1 MRVIAGT
8 LGGRQ
13 FQSPGGHR
21 THPMSEKMR
30 GAMFGVLGDIKGLT
44 VLDPFAGSGALGF
57 EAVSRGAKSALLLDK
72 DKLAASCIEA
82 NIASL
87 GLEDQ
92 VTGVQA
98 NALSWSKKN
107 YGTTYDLILA
117 DPPYDRLP
125 FAPIERLAYHLAPK
139 GVYVL
144 SWPAQYEVA
153 RLKGLE
159 IVSQKQYGDAQL
171 VFFRHI
177 Q

>member
-1 MRVIAGT
+1 
-8 LGGRQ
+8 
-13 FQSPGGHR
+13 
-21 THPMSEKMR
+21 MSEKMR
-30 GAMFGVLGDIKGLT
+30 GAMFGVLGDIQGLT
-44 VLDPFAGSGALGF
+44 VLDAFAGTGALGF
-57 EAVSRGAKSALLLDK
+57 EAISRGAKSALLLDK
-72 DKLAASCIEA
+72 DKLAATTIEA

-87 GLEDQ
+87 EVADQ
-92 VTGVQA
+92 VTSIQA

-107 YGTTYDLILA
+107 YGTEFDLVLV

-125 FAPIERLAYHLAPK
+125 FAPIERLAYHLSPK

-159 IVSQKQYGDAQL
+159 IVSQKNYGDAQL

-177 Q
+177 K